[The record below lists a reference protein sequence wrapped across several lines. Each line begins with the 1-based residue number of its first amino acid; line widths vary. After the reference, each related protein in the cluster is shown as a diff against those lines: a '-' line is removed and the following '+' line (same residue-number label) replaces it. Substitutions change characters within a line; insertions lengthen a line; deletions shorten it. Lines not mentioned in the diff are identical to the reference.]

1 MSRDKPTDQ
10 QSNAKPAS
18 GGPTVDEQVAGKT
31 RDQKV
36 DQKVNPKV
44 DKDRV
49 MDEPVDAL
57 RQPQDKP
64 NAEST
69 SGSTSSS
76 TSNQGSGDRSQDKAK
91 AGSDKKGS
99 GAQSQAPAQTP
110 SQNTSKA
117 THQPQP
123 VLTGGAG
130 NPPPAAPASPAKAGG
145 PARGGV
151 PVLSI
156 ALVLAVVALAAGL
169 WWQQQRFD
177 TVAREVATRL
187 QQSDQTVTQANQRAA
202 EALSVANSQR
212 DLVDQLSRE
221 LSVSN
226 NELRTLQQAWEAA
239 NDGLDQTLLLNDLRR
254 LITLANQELTLFG
267 NVGSAIA
274 ILSSVQ
280 PMLKNQSAPAL
291 RNLHQAVLTDL
302 SRLHAAPQVDVA
314 LLAARLD
321 SLIQLTDKA
330 PLLSPSGHITS
341 LEPLAQKPVTKPT
354 DSEPSSVDQSE
365 GSWWQ
370 VTKDTVTRWGSDA
383 TSVLAREF
391 ADVMSI
397 RKAND
402 PQALLLSE
410 EQAIQLRANVRAML
424 LSAQL
429 ALMTRQADIWRSEL
443 TQVQSLLN
451 TRFDV
456 EALDTKAALTVLKEL
471 LAAPVA
477 VPVPQISDTMSALAS
492 ADRAIAIPVDSGATS
507 ETDAQEPEASDAAT
521 DQAPASDGATMQGT

>member
-1 MSRDKPTDQ
+1 MSRDKQPNQ
-10 QSNAKPAS
+10 QSNPKPAQGS
-18 GGPTVDEQVAGKT
+18 QAAGVEGDGKPQ
-31 RDQKV
+31 DQKV
-36 DQKVNPKV
+36 DQKV
-44 DKDRV
+44 DRDRV
-49 MDEPVDAL
+49 MNEPVDAL
-57 RQPQDKP
+57 RQPQEKSA
-64 NAEST
+64 AEST
-69 SGSTSSS
+69 SSDKG
-76 TSNQGSGDRSQDKAK
+76 QDKTKPAADTK
-91 AGSDKKGS
+91 A
-99 GAQSQAPAQTP
+99 AAATQT
-110 SQNTSKA
+110 K
-117 THQPQP
+117 P

-130 NPPPAAPASPAKAGG
+130 QVPPAVPPASAKAGG
-145 PARGGV
+145 GSGGL

-156 ALVLAVVALAAGL
+156 ALVLAVVALAVGL
-169 WWQQQRFD
+169 WWQQQRFE

-187 QQSDQTVTQANQRAA
+187 QQSDQAAAQANERAA
-202 EALSVANSQR
+202 QALSVANSQR
-212 DLVDQLSRE
+212 DLVDQLGRE

-239 NDGLDQTLLLNDLRR
+239 NEGLDQTLLLNDLKR

-267 NVGSAIA
+267 NVSSAIA

-291 RNLHQAVLTDL
+291 KSLHQAVLTDL

-321 SLIQLTDKA
+321 SLIQLTGKA
-330 PLLSPSGHITS
+330 PLLSPGGHITS
-341 LEPLAQKPVTKPT
+341 LEPQGQSSTKPA
-354 DSEPSSVDQSE
+354 DHQSAAAPGQAS
-365 GSWWQ
+365 GSWWET
-370 VTKDTVTRWGSDA
+370 TKETAARWTRDA
-383 TSVLAREF
+383 SSVLAREF
-391 ADVMSI
+391 ADLMSI

-451 TRFDV
+451 TRYDV

-471 LAAPVA
+471 LDAPVA
-477 VPVPQISDTMSALAS
+477 VPVPQINNTLSALAS
-492 ADRAIAIPVDSGATS
+492 ADRAVGIPVDSGAAPETVTPES
-507 ETDAQEPEASDAAT
+507 ESGEPATEDVPAT
-521 DQAPASDGATMQGT
+521 DGASTQGT